1 MSLTSYSYEAAII
14 LFCTVSGFNKKI
26 YWQNLRCEI
35 MTMGKTSKVVVCG
48 TKKCGK
54 TSILEQA
61 INGKLG
67 VSITSNSQFGLLDK
81 DSLAS
86 VAILLSYTV
95 HLHFLAFLCNT
106 RRHIRS

>member
-1 MSLTSYSYEAAII
+1 
-14 LFCTVSGFNKKI
+14 
-26 YWQNLRCEI
+26 

-67 VSITSNSQFGLLDK
+67 VSIPSTSQFGLPEL
-81 DSLAS
+81 
-86 VAILLSYTV
+86 Y
-95 HLHFLAFLCNT
+95 
-106 RRHIRS
+106 

>member
-26 YWQNLRCEI
+26 HWQNLRCEI

-67 VSITSNSQFGLLDK
+67 VSIPSTSQFGLPVL
-81 DSLAS
+81 
-86 VAILLSYTV
+86 
-95 HLHFLAFLCNT
+95 
-106 RRHIRS
+106 

>member
-1 MSLTSYSYEAAII
+1 
-14 LFCTVSGFNKKI
+14 
-26 YWQNLRCEI
+26 

-67 VSITSNSQFGLLDK
+67 VSIPSTSQFGLP
-81 DSLAS
+81 SF
-86 VAILLSYTV
+86 AIVLSHTV
-95 HLHFLAFLCNT
+95 HLHLF
-106 RRHIRS
+106 

>member
-1 MSLTSYSYEAAII
+1 MSLTNYSLETALII
-14 LFCTVSGFNKKI
+14 FCTVSGFNKNI

-67 VSITSNSQFGLLDK
+67 VSTPSTSQYGVLEP
-81 DSLAS
+81 
-86 VAILLSYTV
+86 
-95 HLHFLAFLCNT
+95 
-106 RRHIRS
+106 

>member
-1 MSLTSYSYEAAII
+1 MSLTCYIYKTALI
-14 LFCTVSGFNKKI
+14 LSCTVSGFNKKI
-26 YWQNLRCEI
+26 DWQNLRCEI

-67 VSITSNSQFGLLDK
+67 VSTPSTSQYGVLEP
-81 DSLAS
+81 
-86 VAILLSYTV
+86 
-95 HLHFLAFLCNT
+95 
-106 RRHIRS
+106 

>member
-1 MSLTSYSYEAAII
+1 
-14 LFCTVSGFNKKI
+14 
-26 YWQNLRCEI
+26 

-67 VSITSNSQFGLLDK
+67 VSIPSTSQYGVLELYDTHT
-81 DSLAS
+81 
-86 VAILLSYTV
+86 I
-95 HLHFLAFLCNT
+95 
-106 RRHIRS
+106 HI

>member
-1 MSLTSYSYEAAII
+1 
-14 LFCTVSGFNKKI
+14 
-26 YWQNLRCEI
+26 

-67 VSITSNSQFGLLDK
+67 VSIPSTSQFGLPELYNT
-81 DSLAS
+81 SF
-86 VAILLSYTV
+86 AILLSYTV
-95 HLHFLAFLCNT
+95 HLHLF
-106 RRHIRS
+106 